1 MVTIYDVDPSE
12 LILKAADKLK
22 SFETIKAPSWALY
35 VKTGASKERPPL
47 NKDWWH
53 MRVAS
58 ILRKV
63 CVLGPIGVNK
73 LRVKYGGKKNRGHKP
88 EHFYPGSGNIIRKAL
103 QQLEKAGL
111 IIQVEK
117 GVHKG
122 KAITPKGTK
131 FLDSVANEITG
142 KKPEK
147 TGKIIDDYKKDLEK
161 DDKKSEEEE

>member
-1 MVTIYDVDPSE
+1 MATIYDVDSSE
-12 LILKAADKLK
+12 LINKAASSLK
-22 SFETIKAPSWALY
+22 NNENIKEPSWAKF
-35 VKTGASKERPPL
+35 VKTSVARERPPVE
-47 NKDWWH
+47 KDWWYA
-53 MRVAS
+53 RTAS

-63 CVLGPIGVNK
+63 YVLGPIGVNK

-122 KAITPKGTK
+122 KAITPKGRK

-161 DDKKSEEEE
+161 EDSSAEEE